1 MNYQF
6 TQFSGT
12 ISNPTIEVV
21 SVNDSILNKTCS
33 VNVKLSNTG
42 GEYGI
47 TLSGFTYTDTWEDVD
62 IESWVN
68 AELANYSI

>member
-6 TQFSGT
+6 SQFSGT

-33 VNVKLSNTG
+33 VNVKLSNAG

-47 TLSGFTYTDTWEDVD
+47 TLSGFTYTDTWEDAD

-68 AELANYSI
+68 SELANYSI

>member
-47 TLSGFTYTDTWEDVD
+47 TLSGFTYADTWEDTD

>member
-6 TQFSGT
+6 SQFSGT

-33 VNVKLSNTG
+33 VNVKLSNAG
-42 GEYGI
+42 GEYGV
-47 TLSGFTYTDTWEDVD
+47 TLDGFTYTDTWEDAD

-68 AELANYSI
+68 SELANYSI

>member
-1 MNYQF
+1 MKYKF

-33 VNVKLSNTG
+33 VNVKLSNEG

-47 TLSGFTYTDTWEDVD
+47 TLDGFTYTDTWEDAD
-62 IESWVN
+62 IESWIKS
-68 AELANYSI
+68 ELSNYSI